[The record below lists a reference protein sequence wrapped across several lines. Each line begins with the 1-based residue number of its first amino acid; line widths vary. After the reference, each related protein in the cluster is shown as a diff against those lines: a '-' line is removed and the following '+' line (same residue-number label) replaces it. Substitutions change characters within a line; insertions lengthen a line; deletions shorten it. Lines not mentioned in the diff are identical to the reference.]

1 MPALTQHSTS
11 ITLFR
16 ISAAMFLNY
25 LTIGIPLVM
34 LPLYVQQQL
43 HLSDLLI
50 GIAVGSQFIATLLTR
65 GAAGRKADTSGGRRT
80 VITGQFYCAA
90 SGLLM
95 LVSLIAHPVPLLA
108 WAILIV
114 GRVLLGIGE
123 SFILTGNLTRGCGW
137 RARPTRVRLFLE
149 RHGDLRCAGYRR
161 AAGAVALRQGRP
173 GASGAPR
180 RAVADHRQRSHLWH
194 SGNIPTAR
202 PRVPV
207 LRVVGLVWR
216 PGTGLVLQGIGFAT
230 LSAFTAL
237 WFNERHWDN
246 TGFAMTLFGI
256 AFIAVRFFCAKF
268 PDRYGGATVATFS
281 LLVEGTGLAVMW
293 AAPSAGA
300 ALIGAAITGCGCSLM
315 FPSLG
320 VEVVRRVPPEIR
332 GTALGVW
339 SAFQDLAYGFTG
351 PIAGL
356 LTPFIGYQ
364 QVFLLAAACALLGAA
379 VVHLLLRQH

>member
-123 SFILTGNLTRGCGW
+123 SFILTGNLTGDVAGGLDPRGS
-137 RARPTRVRLFLE
+137 
-149 RHGDLRCAGYRR
+149 GYFWNGM
-161 AAGAVALRQGRP
+161 ATYGALAIGAPLGLSLYAGAGRRFRRSSSCCCRSSPAESSMAFREYPNSPSPRASATGRRP
-173 GASGAPR
+173 GVAARNRACAPGHWFCHPKR
-180 RAVADHRQRSHLWH
+180 VYRPLVQRA
-194 SGNIPTAR
+194 
-202 PRVPV
+202 
-207 LRVVGLVWR
+207 
-216 PGTGLVLQGIGFAT
+216 
-230 LSAFTAL
+230 
-237 WFNERHWDN
+237 
-246 TGFAMTLFGI
+246 
-256 AFIAVRFFCAKF
+256 
-268 PDRYGGATVATFS
+268 
-281 LLVEGTGLAVMW
+281 
-293 AAPSAGA
+293 
-300 ALIGAAITGCGCSLM
+300 
-315 FPSLG
+315 SLG
-320 VEVVRRVPPEIR
+320 
-332 GTALGVW
+332 
-339 SAFQDLAYGFTG
+339 
-351 PIAGL
+351 
-356 LTPFIGYQ
+356 
-364 QVFLLAAACALLGAA
+364 
-379 VVHLLLRQH
+379 

>member
-123 SFILTGNLTRGCGW
+123 SFILTGNLTWGDVAGGLDPRGSGY
-137 RARPTRVRLFLE
+137 FLE

-194 SGNIPTAR
+194 SGEYPNSPS
-202 PRVPV
+202 PRASAT
-207 LRVVGLVWR
+207 GSR
-216 PGTGLVLQGIGFAT
+216 PGVAARNRACAPGHWFCHPKRVYRPLVQRA
-230 LSAFTAL
+230 
-237 WFNERHWDN
+237 
-246 TGFAMTLFGI
+246 
-256 AFIAVRFFCAKF
+256 
-268 PDRYGGATVATFS
+268 
-281 LLVEGTGLAVMW
+281 
-293 AAPSAGA
+293 
-300 ALIGAAITGCGCSLM
+300 
-315 FPSLG
+315 SLG
-320 VEVVRRVPPEIR
+320 
-332 GTALGVW
+332 
-339 SAFQDLAYGFTG
+339 
-351 PIAGL
+351 
-356 LTPFIGYQ
+356 
-364 QVFLLAAACALLGAA
+364 
-379 VVHLLLRQH
+379 

>member
-108 WAILIV
+108 WAIMIV

-123 SFILTGNLTRGCGW
+123 SFILTGNLTWGMW
-137 RARPTRVRLFLE
+137 L
-149 RHGDLRCAGYRR
+149 AGSTH
-161 AAGAVALRQGRP
+161 AGQVISWNGMATYGAL
-173 GASGAPR
+173 A
-180 RAVADHRQRSHLWH
+180 
-194 SGNIPTAR
+194 
-202 PRVPV
+202 
-207 LRVVGLVWR
+207 
-216 PGTGLVLQGIGFAT
+216 IG
-230 LSAFTAL
+230 
-237 WFNERHWDN
+237 
-246 TGFAMTLFGI
+246 
-256 AFIAVRFFCAKF
+256 
-268 PDRYGGATVATFS
+268 
-281 LLVEGTGLAVMW
+281 
-293 AAPSAGA
+293 
-300 ALIGAAITGCGCSLM
+300 
-315 FPSLG
+315 
-320 VEVVRRVPPEIR
+320 
-332 GTALGVW
+332 
-339 SAFQDLAYGFTG
+339 
-351 PIAGL
+351 
-356 LTPFIGYQ
+356 
-364 QVFLLAAACALLGAA
+364 
-379 VVHLLLRQH
+379 

>member
-1 MPALTQHSTS
+1 MPASSRPPSASDKGRVQDDSMPALTQHSTS

-161 AAGAVALRQGRP
+161 AAGAVALRRGRP
-173 GASGAPR
+173 RALRRSSSCCCRSSPAESSMAFREYPNSPSPRASATG
-180 RAVADHRQRSHLWH
+180 S
-194 SGNIPTAR
+194 R
-202 PRVPV
+202 P
-207 LRVVGLVWR
+207 VWR
-216 PGTGLVLQGIGFAT
+216 PGTGLVLGGIGFAT
-230 LSAFTAL
+230 
-237 WFNERHWDN
+237 
-246 TGFAMTLFGI
+246 
-256 AFIAVRFFCAKF
+256 
-268 PDRYGGATVATFS
+268 
-281 LLVEGTGLAVMW
+281 
-293 AAPSAGA
+293 
-300 ALIGAAITGCGCSLM
+300 
-315 FPSLG
+315 
-320 VEVVRRVPPEIR
+320 
-332 GTALGVW
+332 
-339 SAFQDLAYGFTG
+339 
-351 PIAGL
+351 
-356 LTPFIGYQ
+356 
-364 QVFLLAAACALLGAA
+364 
-379 VVHLLLRQH
+379 

>member
-123 SFILTGNLTRGCGW
+123 SFILTGNLTWGMWLAGSTHAGQVISW
-137 RARPTRVRLFLE
+137 NGMATYGALAIGAPLGLSLYARAGL
-149 RHGDLRCAGYRR
+149 
-161 AAGAVALRQGRP
+161 ALP
-173 GASGAPR
+173 ALLVVLLPIIASGVIYGIP
-180 RAVADHRQRSHLWH
+180 
-194 SGNIPTAR
+194 GNIPTAR

-230 LSAFTAL
+230 LS
-237 WFNERHWDN
+237 
-246 TGFAMTLFGI
+246 
-256 AFIAVRFFCAKF
+256 
-268 PDRYGGATVATFS
+268 
-281 LLVEGTGLAVMW
+281 
-293 AAPSAGA
+293 
-300 ALIGAAITGCGCSLM
+300 
-315 FPSLG
+315 
-320 VEVVRRVPPEIR
+320 VPPS
-332 GTALGVW
+332 GSTSV
-339 SAFQDLAYGFTG
+339 TG
-351 PIAGL
+351 I
-356 LTPFIGYQ
+356 TP
-364 QVFLLAAACALLGAA
+364 V
-379 VVHLLLRQH
+379 LR

>member
-123 SFILTGNLTRGCGW
+123 SFILTGNLTWGCGW
-137 RARPTRVRLFLE
+137 RARPTRVRLFPGTAWRPTVRWLS
-149 RHGDLRCAGYRR
+149 ARR
-161 AAGAVALRQGRP
+161 WGCRFTPGPAWRFRRSSSCCCRSSPAESSMAFREYPNSPSPRASATGSRP
-173 GASGAPR
+173 GVAARNRACAPGHWFCHPKR
-180 RAVADHRQRSHLWH
+180 VYRPLVQRA
-194 SGNIPTAR
+194 
-202 PRVPV
+202 
-207 LRVVGLVWR
+207 
-216 PGTGLVLQGIGFAT
+216 
-230 LSAFTAL
+230 
-237 WFNERHWDN
+237 
-246 TGFAMTLFGI
+246 
-256 AFIAVRFFCAKF
+256 
-268 PDRYGGATVATFS
+268 
-281 LLVEGTGLAVMW
+281 
-293 AAPSAGA
+293 
-300 ALIGAAITGCGCSLM
+300 
-315 FPSLG
+315 SLG
-320 VEVVRRVPPEIR
+320 
-332 GTALGVW
+332 
-339 SAFQDLAYGFTG
+339 
-351 PIAGL
+351 
-356 LTPFIGYQ
+356 
-364 QVFLLAAACALLGAA
+364 
-379 VVHLLLRQH
+379 

>member
-123 SFILTGNLTRGCGW
+123 SFILTGNLTWGMWLAGSTHAGQVISW
-137 RARPTRVRLFLE
+137 NGMATYGALAIGAPLGLSLYARAGL
-149 RHGDLRCAGYRR
+149 
-161 AAGAVALRQGRP
+161 ALP
-173 GASGAPR
+173 ALLVVLLPIIASGVIYGIP
-180 RAVADHRQRSHLWH
+180 
-194 SGNIPTAR
+194 GNIPTAR

-300 ALIGAAITGCGCSLM
+300 ALIGAAITGCGCS
-315 FPSLG
+315 
-320 VEVVRRVPPEIR
+320 
-332 GTALGVW
+332 
-339 SAFQDLAYGFTG
+339 
-351 PIAGL
+351 
-356 LTPFIGYQ
+356 
-364 QVFLLAAACALLGAA
+364 
-379 VVHLLLRQH
+379 

>member
-1 MPALTQHSTS
+1 
-11 ITLFR
+11 
-16 ISAAMFLNY
+16 MFLNY

-123 SFILTGNLTRGCGW
+123 SFILTGNLTWGCGW
-137 RARPTRVRLFLE
+137 RARPTRVRLFRNGMATYGALAIGAPLGLSLYA
-149 RHGDLRCAGYRR
+149 RPAWRFRR
-161 AAGAVALRQGRP
+161 SSSCCCRSSPAESSMAFREYPNSPSPRASATGSRP
-173 GASGAPR
+173 GVAARNRACAP
-180 RAVADHRQRSHLWH
+180 
-194 SGNIPTAR
+194 
-202 PRVPV
+202 
-207 LRVVGLVWR
+207 
-216 PGTGLVLQGIGFAT
+216 GIGFAT

-268 PDRYGGATVATFS
+268 PDRYGGATVATFHY
-281 LLVEGTGLAVMW
+281 W
-293 AAPSAGA
+293 
-300 ALIGAAITGCGCSLM
+300 
-315 FPSLG
+315 
-320 VEVVRRVPPEIR
+320 
-332 GTALGVW
+332 
-339 SAFQDLAYGFTG
+339 
-351 PIAGL
+351 
-356 LTPFIGYQ
+356 
-364 QVFLLAAACALLGAA
+364 
-379 VVHLLLRQH
+379 

>member
-137 RARPTRVRLFLE
+137 RARPTRVRLFPGTAWRPTVRWLS
-149 RHGDLRCAGYRR
+149 ARR
-161 AAGAVALRQGRP
+161 WGCRFTPGRP

-216 PGTGLVLQGIGFAT
+216 PGTGLVLRGIGFAT

-281 LLVEGTGLAVMW
+281 LLVEGPDW
-293 AAPSAGA
+293 
-300 ALIGAAITGCGCSLM
+300 
-315 FPSLG
+315 
-320 VEVVRRVPPEIR
+320 R
-332 GTALGVW
+332 
-339 SAFQDLAYGFTG
+339 
-351 PIAGL
+351 
-356 LTPFIGYQ
+356 
-364 QVFLLAAACALLGAA
+364 
-379 VVHLLLRQH
+379 

>member
-123 SFILTGNLTRGCGW
+123 SFILTGNLTWGMW
-137 RARPTRVRLFLE
+137 L
-149 RHGDLRCAGYRR
+149 AGSTH
-161 AAGAVALRQGRP
+161 AGQVISWNGMATYGAL
-173 GASGAPR
+173 AIGAPLNITGLTDYAQEPYYST
-180 RAVADHRQRSHLWH
+180 AVGLLHYGKESHLN
-194 SGNIPTAR
+194 GEAEVEKRVTASVGSWIKR
-202 PRVPV
+202 LNSW
-207 LRVVGLVWR
+207 LRKE
-216 PGTGLVLQGIGFAT
+216 F
-230 LSAFTAL
+230 
-237 WFNERHWDN
+237 
-246 TGFAMTLFGI
+246 
-256 AFIAVRFFCAKF
+256 
-268 PDRYGGATVATFS
+268 
-281 LLVEGTGLAVMW
+281 
-293 AAPSAGA
+293 
-300 ALIGAAITGCGCSLM
+300 
-315 FPSLG
+315 
-320 VEVVRRVPPEIR
+320 
-332 GTALGVW
+332 
-339 SAFQDLAYGFTG
+339 
-351 PIAGL
+351 
-356 LTPFIGYQ
+356 
-364 QVFLLAAACALLGAA
+364 
-379 VVHLLLRQH
+379 

>member
-1 MPALTQHSTS
+1 MPASSRPVSASDKGRVQDDSMPALTQHSTS

-161 AAGAVALRQGRP
+161 AAGAVALRRGRLALP
-173 GASGAPR
+173 ALLVVLLPIIASGVIYGIPGISQQPVPACQCYGSSARCGGPEQGLCS
-180 RAVADHRQRSHLWH
+180 RA
-194 SGNIPTAR
+194 
-202 PRVPV
+202 
-207 LRVVGLVWR
+207 
-216 PGTGLVLQGIGFAT
+216 LVL
-230 LSAFTAL
+230 
-237 WFNERHWDN
+237 
-246 TGFAMTLFGI
+246 
-256 AFIAVRFFCAKF
+256 
-268 PDRYGGATVATFS
+268 
-281 LLVEGTGLAVMW
+281 
-293 AAPSAGA
+293 
-300 ALIGAAITGCGCSLM
+300 
-315 FPSLG
+315 
-320 VEVVRRVPPEIR
+320 PP
-332 GTALGVW
+332 
-339 SAFQDLAYGFTG
+339 
-351 PIAGL
+351 
-356 LTPFIGYQ
+356 
-364 QVFLLAAACALLGAA
+364 
-379 VVHLLLRQH
+379 